1 MYLVVVNDERGAL
14 VCEQE
19 LTEELT
25 IGRTTENQITLPSNT
40 VSRRHAV
47 IYLNQNSVFVRDLE
61 SQNGVFVNDVQVRGT
76 MQIDVQHQVRV
87 GTYRI
92 AVERLVN
99 QENDRGGYQTTIVH
113 PNQAHA
119 KLVVMSGSQVGKEF
133 CLFEP
138 ITSVGRTEEN
148 EINIAHISISR
159 HHAQIKLDRPGAYII
174 SDANSSNGTFVNNKR
189 IQKAMMAWHGDTV
202 RFGQIDCLL
211 VGPQGQSLKKSM
223 GNQLVWVLG
232 GLVLTVVLAYLL
244 GQWI

>member
-1 MYLVVVNDERGAL
+1 MYLIVVNDERGAL

-19 LTEELT
+19 LNDELT

-47 IYLNQNSVFVRDLE
+47 IYQNQESVFIRDLG
-61 SQNGVFVNDVQVRGT
+61 SANGVYVNDTLVRGT
-76 MQIDVQHQVRV
+76 MQIEEQHQIRV

-92 AVERLVN
+92 AIERLN
-99 QENDRGGYQTTIVH
+99 HQENDRGGYQTTIVH

-119 KLVVMSGSQVGKEF
+119 KLVITSGPQTGKEYH
-133 CLFEP
+133 LFEP
-138 ITSVGRTEEN
+138 ITRVGRTEEN

-159 HHAQIKLDRPGAYII
+159 NHAQIKLDQPGSYIV
-174 SDANSSNGTFVNNKR
+174 SDAHSSNGTFVNNKR

-202 RFGQIDCLL
+202 RFGQVECLL
-211 VGPQGQSLKKSM
+211 LGPQGQSAKRS
-223 GNQLVWVLG
+223 GGGQLPWILG
-232 GLVLTVVLAYLL
+232 GLVLTGLLAYLL